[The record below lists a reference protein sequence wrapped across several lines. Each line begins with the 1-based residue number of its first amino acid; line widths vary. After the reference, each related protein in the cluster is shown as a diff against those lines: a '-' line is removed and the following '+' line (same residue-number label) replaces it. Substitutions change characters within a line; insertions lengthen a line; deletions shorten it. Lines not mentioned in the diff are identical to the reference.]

1 MYCRVRPF
9 FPGQPNHLSAVEN
22 IEDGTIT
29 VNIPSKNGKGRRS
42 FNFNKIFGPSATQ
55 GWFLLL
61 LSIIKRISIV

>member
-1 MYCRVRPF
+1 
-9 FPGQPNHLSAVEN
+9 VEN